1 MLLLISS
8 AGALSLYKR
17 GIDCQGAPY
26 CGVLALEAGR
36 GTGNYNQPTPMVHGL
51 WPEVPSFGNSKCAGG
66 DINAQVSPVGCYS
79 DLTFQTNEWQK
90 HGICGAKDP
99 NSFFN
104 QVCNLS
110 AGPLQT
116 LAQLRTQGLSIQQ
129 MASHFTGVY
138 TAVTATDSMEL
149 YACAGSDLVWRLADI
164 SQFNS
169 VCAF

>member
-1 MLLLISS
+1 MLVLISTVS
-8 AGALSLYKR
+8 ALSIYKR

-36 GTGNYNQPTPMVHGL
+36 GSGNYNQPTPMVHGL
-51 WPEVPSFGNSKCAGG
+51 WPEVGNFGNSQCAGG
-66 DINAQVSPVGCYS
+66 DVNAPVALASCYN

-90 HGICGAKDP
+90 HGVCGAKDP
-99 NSFFN
+99 SSFFT
-104 QVCNLS
+104 QVCALA

-116 LAQLRTQGLSIQQ
+116 LSQLRQQGLSIQQ
-129 MASHFTGVY
+129 MAAHFTGVY
-138 TAVTATDSMEL
+138 AAVSATDSIEL

-169 VCAF
+169 ACAI